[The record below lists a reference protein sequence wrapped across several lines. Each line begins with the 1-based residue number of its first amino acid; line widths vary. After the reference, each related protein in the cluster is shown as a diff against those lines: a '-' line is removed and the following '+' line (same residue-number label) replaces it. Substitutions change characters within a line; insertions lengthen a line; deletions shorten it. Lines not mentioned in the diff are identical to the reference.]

1 MNAADRDPAR
11 LKRRIALL
19 VAAPTVA
26 VALGVAGV
34 GAMGVLRPQSSLLAT
49 PFAYSLGDAIA
60 QGDLLQAYRFI
71 HGGQDPNDLIAVRD
85 PALTGGRSVLVS
97 PVVWATAV
105 QNPQAV
111 RMLLA
116 FGVRMDRAANG
127 KAVCLAEALRNED
140 IVRVLRRDGDGPSTE
155 PCREIEAGDAPLLRT
170 LSETQ

>member
-11 LKRRIALL
+11 LKRRLALL
-19 VAAPTVA
+19 VAAPTLV
-26 VALGVAGV
+26 VALGIAAV
-34 GAMGVLRPQSSLLAT
+34 GAWRVVRPPSPFDT
-49 PFAYSLGDAIA
+49 PLAYSLGDAIA
-60 QGDLLQAYRFI
+60 QGDLLQAYGFI
-71 HGGQDPNDLIAVRD
+71 HRGQDPNDLIAVRD
-85 PALTGGRSVLVS
+85 PVLTGGRSVLVS

-111 RMLLA
+111 QMLLA
-116 FGVRMDRAANG
+116 FGVRMDRAANR

-140 IVRVLRRDGDGPSTE
+140 IVRVLRRDDDGPSTE